1 MKISIKKI
9 LSLSII
15 IGIFVNPI
23 IIFAETDPNTMQSSY
38 TDSQINAAIST
49 IRSSGSMANTADGTA
64 NTSSRS
70 NMSSTIGTNVAGCGA
85 GQILANIISSSVTK
99 AIGGT
104 VNKVIDKV
112 INVPVS
118 EQGSVGESIKTQT
131 SAQVGTVVGTG
142 GISGLT
148 APGWDSVAYCIVNAM
163 IVYIADSTIQW
174 INTGFKGNPAFVNNP
189 DQFFKQLADEEAGAF
204 MQELAYGTLG
214 VNICSI
220 FKTDIILTVANQYT
234 GQGGYQTGYQ
244 NGGYGGG
251 MGMNNSYGGC
261 TFDELDGELEGFLK
275 GDMLRQDGWESWY
288 QVSQNPSNNPYAV
301 YFNVK
306 DALTTTVNKT
316 LTTSN
321 QELNW
326 NNGFLNFKTCKDP
339 KDKSTCTTV
348 TPGTVIQDQLNTT
361 LNLGKNRLV
370 LATKFDQV
378 VTALVDKLIQ
388 TAIGHTLQA
397 IRN

>member
-1 MKISIKKI
+1 MKISIKKT
-9 LSLSII
+9 LSLLII
-15 IGIFVNPI
+15 IGVFINPLMV
-23 IIFAETDPNTMQSSY
+23 FAQTAPASSMKASY
-38 TDSQINAAIST
+38 SDSQIDAAIST
-49 IRSSGSMANTADGTA
+49 LRSTGSTAS
-64 NTSSRS
+64 TSSRS
-70 NMSSTIGTNVAGCGA
+70 NMTGSNIASSVAGCGA
-85 GQILANIISSSVTK
+85 GQILGNIIAGTVTK
-99 AIGGT
+99 AIGGAANA
-104 VNKVIDKV
+104 VMDKV

-118 EQGSVGESIKTQT
+118 EQGSVGENIKTQT

-142 GISGLT
+142 GISGL
-148 APGWDSVAYCIVNAM
+148 AMPSWDAIAYCIVNGM
-163 IVYIADSTIQW
+163 IVYIADSTIEW

-204 MQELAYGTLG
+204 IQELAYGTIG
-214 VNICSI
+214 GNICTI

-234 GQGGYQTGYQ
+234 GQYGYRNGYE

-251 MGMNNSYGGC
+251 GINSNYGGC
-261 TFDELDGELEGFLK
+261 TFSEMEGELEGFLN
-275 GDMLRQDGWESWY
+275 GDMLRQDSWETWY

-306 DALTTTVNKT
+306 DALTNTVNKT
-316 LTTSN
+316 LETSN
-321 QELNW
+321 KELNW

-339 KDKSTCTTV
+339 KDKNSCTTT

-388 TAIGHTLQA
+388 TAIGHTLEA